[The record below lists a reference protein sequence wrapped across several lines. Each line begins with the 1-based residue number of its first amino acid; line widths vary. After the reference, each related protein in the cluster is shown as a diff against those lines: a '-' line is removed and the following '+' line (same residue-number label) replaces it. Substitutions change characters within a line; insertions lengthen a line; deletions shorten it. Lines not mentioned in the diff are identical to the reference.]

1 MINIRKSKYSFQ
13 GAPAAALCLLLIV
26 LPVSS
31 GLAGEVFGT
40 IKTDGKVLPKG
51 VKVDITSSAKTYSGE
66 TDAYGS
72 YRLYVAE
79 KGKCSLTVHFA
90 EKAPS
95 IQIFSYP
102 KSTRY
107 DFTIEKK
114 DTVYTLKRK

>member
-1 MINIRKSKYSFQ
+1 MDSTQNIGRPFGYTSVT
-13 GAPAAALCLLLIV
+13 ALCLLLIF
-26 LPVSS
+26 LAVSV
-31 GLAGEVFGT
+31 GLAGEIFGT
-40 IKTDGKVLPKG
+40 IKVDGKVVPKG
-51 VKVDITSSAKTYSGE
+51 VKVDITTPVKTYSGE
-66 TDAYGS
+66 TDTYGS

-90 EKAPS
+90 QKAPS